1 MPEPLL
7 GFIIGG
13 VQKGGTTA
21 LATSLSRHPAIAM
34 PRGKELHVF
43 DAIDFDEQW
52 DSAQVDARIAPGFG
66 PGPGSGAGR
75 LHGDA
80 TPLSLYHPEVVQRI
94 ARYNPSMRWIVLLRD
109 PVERAISHYHMELR
123 RGVER
128 RGLFAAIL
136 AEPARL
142 RGTLSD
148 FAPDAAWR
156 WASYVDRGRYARQ
169 LDALFSLFPRSQVL
183 LLRSADLLADPVA
196 TLGRVTD
203 FLGLAPVPG
212 IAERAFVGGYAAP
225 ARLSPAR
232 LLLRW
237 RLRGEV
243 RQLRERH
250 GVELRAGG

>member
-7 GFIIGG
+7 RFIIGG

-21 LATSLSRHPAIAM
+21 LADSLSRHPGIAM

-43 DAIDFDEQW
+43 DATDFDERW
-52 DSAQVDARIAPGFG
+52 DSAQVDARIAPEFA
-66 PGPGSGAGR
+66 PGTGR

-80 TPLSLYHPEVVQRI
+80 TPLSLYHPEAMRRI

-123 RGVER
+123 RGKER
-128 RGLFAAIL
+128 RGLLAAVL

-142 RGTLSD
+142 HGPPAG

-156 WASYVDRGRYARQ
+156 WASYVDRGRYTRQ
-169 LDALFSLFPRSQVL
+169 LDALYLQFPRSQVL
-183 LLRSADLLADPVA
+183 LLRSADLLADPAATLARVTEFLDIPPVA
-196 TLGRVTD
+196 TNV
-203 FLGLAPVPG
+203 
-212 IAERAFVGGYAAP
+212 ERAFVGDYAAP
-225 ARLSPAR
+225 GRFSPAR

-237 RLRGEV
+237 RLRGEL
-243 RQLRERH
+243 RRLRERH
-250 GVELRAGG
+250 GIDLRAAR